1 MGDEIEIHIRERDA
15 GAAGI
20 VRGHKIARQRQAKLP
35 HGGSHHDGREH
46 MDADHRVASHA
57 LDRLAKFPG
66 AGFALRPEVP
76 GHMVLLKLISQAEEL
91 GRLAVEEHVPLADE
105 PRLGRRQEFQ
115 AVEHRTAVTVGGK
128 LLFQCGG
135 RGVVAAA
142 GITGENQDL
151 QAVVPPFVSAAPPP
165 AGAWD
170 DYSAG

>member
-1 MGDEIEIHIRERDA
+1 MGDEIEIHVRERDA

-46 MDADHRVASHA
+46 MDADHRVTSHA

-76 GHMVLLKLISQAEEL
+76 GHVVFLKLVPQAEEL
-91 GRLAVEEHVPLADE
+91 GRLAVEEHMPLADE
-105 PRLGRRQEFQ
+105 PRLGRRQKFQ
-115 AVEHRTAVTVGGK
+115 AVEHRTAVAAGGK
-128 LLFQCGG
+128 LFFQCGS

-142 GITGENQDL
+142 GITGENQNL
-151 QAVVPPFVSAAPPP
+151 QAVVPPLILAAPPP